1 MRLRQRVITLLMLSG
16 LALAAC
22 GTGGSGQ
29 QSTTS
34 GTKHGDTLTVAIG
47 IDPDTLD
54 PAAQTTTTA
63 AQIVDMMAETLVTM
77 DSTGK
82 LQPLLAT
89 TWQQA
94 SDGMSWTFTLRSGVK
109 FSDGTPFN
117 AAAVKFNFDRLL
129 SPTTFKSQPGVLGG
143 KTGIDHVVAVDDT
156 HVQFFLK
163 SQFSPFAAALTQTNS
178 AIISPASVNV
188 APNKPEVI
196 TQPVGTGPYV
206 FKERVASDH
215 ITMTANKNYWGTT
228 KANYDTQVYKI
239 VPEAASRE
247 ALVKS
252 GGADVVVAPPAND
265 LPALQNDPSVHV
277 ILGPSDRTIQIVINT
292 QDATQPLLQKPEVR
306 QALNYAI
313 DKNAIIKTVMF
324 GAATPLSGPMANS
337 VFGYC
342 QTGNYNYDPNKA
354 KSMLQAAGASGMSVK
369 LVSPTGRYVQ
379 DIQVANAV
387 AGYLRDVGLKVDG
400 PGTVD
405 WPTYVAT
412 YASVPPALAK
422 TDLHLLGWA
431 PAYLDASQSLQ
442 QFYSTQIPPAGLES
456 SYYKNPQVD
465 ALIAK
470 GNSGTDQNQRAQ
482 DYCNAAKMVWS
493 DAPWIFLYNQKY
505 PFVTT
510 SKVTGVTGLPNEK
523 FVTTW
528 ASPK

>member
-1 MRLRQRVITLLMLSG
+1 MRLRQRVITLLVLSG

-22 GTGGSGQ
+22 GTGGGQ
-29 QSTTS
+29 QQQATS
-34 GTKHGDTLTVAIG
+34 GPKHGDTLRVAIG

-63 AQIVDMMAETLVTM
+63 SQIVDMMAETLVTL
-77 DSTGK
+77 DSNGK

-89 TWQQA
+89 KWDQA
-94 SDGMSWTFTLRSGVK
+94 SDGMSWTFTLRTGVK

-117 AAAVKFNFDRLL
+117 AAAVKFSIDRLL
-129 SPTTFKSQPGVLGG
+129 SPNTFKAQPGVLGG

-163 SQFSPFAAALTQTNS
+163 TPFSPFASALTQTGA

-188 APNKPEVI
+188 SPNKPEVI

-215 ITMTANKNYWGTT
+215 ITMAANKSYWGT
-228 KANYDTQVYKI
+228 KANYDTQTYKV

-252 GGADVVVAPPAND
+252 GGADIIALPPAND
-265 LPALQNDPSVHV
+265 IPALQADSSVHV
-277 ILGPSDRTIQIVINT
+277 ILGPSDRTIQIIINT
-292 QDATQPLLQKPEVR
+292 QDSTQPLLEKPEVR

-313 DKNAIIKTVMF
+313 DKAAIIKTVMF
-324 GAATPLSGPMANS
+324 GAATPLNGPMAS
-337 VFGYC
+337 TLFGYC
-342 QTGNYNYDPNKA
+342 ATGSYGFNPTKA
-354 KSMLQAAGASGMSVK
+354 KSMLQAAGAAGMSVK

-412 YASVPPALAK
+412 YANVPPSQAK
-422 TDLHLLGWA
+422 TDLSLLGWA
-431 PAYLDASQSLQ
+431 PAYLDAQQ
-442 QFYSTQIPPAGLES
+442 GFEQFYSPRTPPGGLES

-465 ALIAK
+465 ALIEK
-470 GNSGTDQNQRAQ
+470 GNSGTDQGQRAQ
-482 DYCNAAKMVWS
+482 NYCTAAKMVWN
-493 DAPWIFLYNQKY
+493 DAPWIFLYNQKN
-505 PFVTT
+505 PIVTT

>member
-22 GTGGSGQ
+22 GTGSGQ
-29 QSTTS
+29 SSTTS
-34 GTKHGDTLTVAIG
+34 GPKHGDTLRVAIG

-63 AQIVDMMAETLVTM
+63 AQIVDMMAETLVTL
-77 DSTGK
+77 DTSGK
-82 LQPLLAT
+82 VQPLLAT
-89 TWQQA
+89 KWTPS
-94 SDGMSWTFTLRSGVK
+94 SDGTSWTFTLRSGIK

-117 AAAVKFNFDRLL
+117 AAAVKFSIDRLL
-129 SPTTFKSQPGVLGG
+129 SPTTFKAQPGTLGG

-163 SQFSPFAAALTQTNS
+163 TPTPVFPAEMTQTAA

-196 TQPVGTGPYV
+196 TQPVGTGPYM

-215 ITMTANKNYWGTT
+215 ITMVANKNYWGT
-228 KANYDTQVYKI
+228 KANYDTQIYKI

-252 GGADVVVAPPAND
+252 GGADVIVAPPASD
-265 LPALQNDPSVHV
+265 IPALQADPSVKV
-277 ILGPSDRTIQIVINT
+277 IMGPSDRTIQIIINT
-292 QDATQPLLQKPEVR
+292 QDSMQPLLQKPEVR

-313 DKNAIIKTVMF
+313 DKTAIIKTVMF
-324 GAATPLSGPMANS
+324 GAATPLGGPMASNL
-337 VFGYC
+337 FGYC
-342 QTGNYNYDPNKA
+342 ATGSYNYDPNKA

-400 PGTVD
+400 PGTAD

-412 YASVPPALAK
+412 YASIPPEKAT
-422 TDLHLLGWA
+422 TDLSLLGWA
-431 PAYLDASQSLQ
+431 PAYLDASQSMQ

-465 ALIAK
+465 SLIAQ
-470 GNSGTDQNQRAQ
+470 GNSGSDPSARQQA
-482 DYCNAAKMVWS
+482 YCQAAKMVWN

-528 ASPK
+528 ASPR

>member
-1 MRLRQRVITLLMLSG
+1 VVTLLVLSG

-22 GTGGSGQ
+22 GTGSGQ
-29 QSTTS
+29 QQQASS
-34 GTKHGDTLTVAIG
+34 GPKHGDTLKVAIG

-54 PAAQTTTTA
+54 PAAQTTTTSS
-63 AQIVDMMAETLVTM
+63 QIVDMMAETLVTI
-77 DSTGK
+77 DSNGK

-89 TWQQA
+89 KWEQA
-94 SDGMSWTFTLRSGVK
+94 SDGLGWTFTLRSGVK

-117 AAAVKFNFDRLL
+117 AAAVKFSIDRLL
-129 SPTTFKSQPGVLGG
+129 SPTTFKAQPNILGG
-143 KTGIDHVVAVDDT
+143 ATGIDRVDVVDDS
-156 HVQFFLK
+156 HVKFTLK
-163 SQFSPFAAALTQTNS
+163 SKLAPFVAALTQTQS
-178 AIISPASVNV
+178 AIISPASVDV
-188 APNKPEVI
+188 APNKPTVI

-215 ITMTANKNYWGTT
+215 ITLTANRNYWGT
-228 KANYDTQVYKI
+228 KANYDTQIYKV

-252 GGADVVVAPPAND
+252 GGADIIALPPAND
-265 LPALQNDPSVHV
+265 IPAMQNDSNLHV
-277 ILGPSDRTIQIVINT
+277 VLGPSDRTIQIVINT
-292 QDATQPLLQKPEVR
+292 QDSTQPLLQKPEVR

-313 DKNAIIKTVMF
+313 DKTAIIKTVMF
-324 GAATPLSGPMANS
+324 GAATPLNGPMAS
-337 VFGYC
+337 TLFGSC
-342 QTGNYNYDPNKA
+342 ATGSYGFDPTKA
-354 KSMLQAAGASGMSVK
+354 KSMLQAAGAEGMSVK

-412 YASVPPALAK
+412 YASVPPSAAK

-431 PAYLDASQSLQ
+431 PPYLDAQQ
-442 QFYSTQIPPAGLES
+442 GFEQFYSPRTPPGGLES

-465 ALIAK
+465 ALITKA
-470 GNSGTDQNQRAQ
+470 NSGTDPNQRSQ
-482 DYCNAAKMVWS
+482 DYCTAAKMVWN

-510 SKVTGVTGLPNEK
+510 AKVTGVTGLPNEK

>member
-77 DSTGK
+77 DSNGK

-109 FSDGTPFN
+109 FTDGTPFN

-206 FKERVASDH
+206 FKDRVASDH
-215 ITMTANKNYWGTT
+215 ITMTANKNYWGTK

-265 LPALQNDPSVHV
+265 IPALQNDPSVHV
-277 ILGPSDRTIQIVINT
+277 ILGPSDRPMSLAKRHPTAASST
-292 QDATQPLLQKPEVR
+292 A
-306 QALNYAI
+306 
-313 DKNAIIKTVMF
+313 
-324 GAATPLSGPMANS
+324 AATR
-337 VFGYC
+337 
-342 QTGNYNYDPNKA
+342 TG
-354 KSMLQAAGASGMSVK
+354 V
-369 LVSPTGRYVQ
+369 
-379 DIQVANAV
+379 
-387 AGYLRDVGLKVDG
+387 
-400 PGTVD
+400 
-405 WPTYVAT
+405 
-412 YASVPPALAK
+412 SVPK
-422 TDLHLLGWA
+422 M
-431 PAYLDASQSLQ
+431 
-442 QFYSTQIPPAGLES
+442 S
-456 SYYKNPQVD
+456 S
-465 ALIAK
+465 
-470 GNSGTDQNQRAQ
+470 R
-482 DYCNAAKMVWS
+482 
-493 DAPWIFLYNQKY
+493 
-505 PFVTT
+505 
-510 SKVTGVTGLPNEK
+510 
-523 FVTTW
+523 
-528 ASPK
+528 

>member
-1 MRLRQRVITLLMLSG
+1 MRLRQRVISLLVLSG

-22 GTGGSGQ
+22 GTGSGQ
-29 QSTTS
+29 QQQASS
-34 GTKHGDTLTVAIG
+34 GPKHGDTLRVAIG

-63 AQIVDMMAETLVTM
+63 SQIVDMMAETLVTI
-77 DSTGK
+77 DSNGK

-89 TWQQA
+89 KWDQA
-94 SDGMSWTFTLRSGVK
+94 GDGMSWTFTLRSGVK
-109 FSDGTPFN
+109 FSDGSPFN
-117 AAAVKFNFDRLL
+117 AAAVKFSIDRLL
-129 SPTTFKSQPGVLGG
+129 SPTTFKAQPGILGG
-143 KTGIDHVVAVDDT
+143 KTGIDHIVAVDDT

-163 SQFSPFAAALTQTNS
+163 TKFSPFASALTQTAS
-178 AIISPASVNV
+178 AIVSPASVNV

-206 FKERVASDH
+206 FKDRVASDH
-215 ITMTANKNYWGTT
+215 ITLTANKDYWGT
-228 KANYDTQVYKI
+228 KANYDTQTYKI

-252 GGADVVVAPPAND
+252 GGADIIALPPAND
-265 LPALQNDPSVHV
+265 IPAMQADSSLHV

-292 QDATQPLLQKPEVR
+292 QDSTQPLLQKPEVR

-324 GAATPLSGPMANS
+324 GAATPLNGPMANTL
-337 VFGYC
+337 FGYC
-342 QTGNYNYDPNKA
+342 QTGSYGYDPSKA
-354 KSMLQAAGASGMSVK
+354 KSMLQAAGATGMSVK

-387 AGYLRDVGLKVDG
+387 AGYLRDAGLKVDG

-412 YASVPPALAK
+412 YANVPPTAAK

-431 PAYLDASQSLQ
+431 PAYLDAQQ
-442 QFYSTQIPPAGLES
+442 AFEQFYSLRTPPAGLES
-456 SYYKNPQVD
+456 SYYKNPSVD
-465 ALIAK
+465 ALIEK
-470 GNSGTDQNQRAQ
+470 GNTGTDQNQRAQ
-482 DYCNAAKMVWS
+482 DYCSAAKQVWN
-493 DAPWIFLYNQKY
+493 DAPWIFLYNQKN
-505 PFVTT
+505 PIVTS
-510 SKVTGVTGLPNEK
+510 SKVTSVTGLPNEK